1 MICNVKRS
9 QLDGVIKCPP
19 SKSYTHRAIFLASL
33 AEGKSTIYNPLL
45 SNDTRATI
53 SACEKFG
60 ARIENN
66 DKRLEING
74 TREIKAANID
84 VANSGTSM
92 RIAAA
97 IASLAKGTSIL
108 SGDESL
114 SKRPMGSLLKALY
127 LLGAQIDSNDGMPP
141 VTITGTIKGG
151 RVEIPGNVSSQY
163 VSALLIAG
171 GATSEGIMVD
181 IDGLLVSKDYV
192 GYTIETMKRFGAKV
206 DTTDSGYSCIGQKYR
221 AAEFTVPYDMSIL
234 ALLVAMQ
241 RCSLVKT
248 DEDLIKSHYQM
259 AIAID
264 TRCRFA
270 QCHGSISRFANCMS
284 TEYDFKKE
292 MMQRLIRASQHVMMH
307 P

>member
-1 MICNVKRS
+1 M
-9 QLDGVIKCPP
+9 
-19 SKSYTHRAIFLASL
+19 
-33 AEGKSTIYNPLL
+33 
-45 SNDTRATI
+45 
-53 SACEKFG
+53 
-60 ARIENN
+60 
-66 DKRLEING
+66 
-74 TREIKAANID
+74 AANID

-192 GYTIETMKRFGAKV
+192 GYTIETMKRFGLPKWIQLIQDIHVLAKN
-206 DTTDSGYSCIGQKYR
+206 T
-221 AAEFTVPYDMSIL
+221 
-234 ALLVAMQ
+234 ALQ
-241 RCSLVKT
+241 SL
-248 DEDLIKSHYQM
+248 LYHMI
-259 AIAID
+259 
-264 TRCRFA
+264 CR
-270 QCHGSISRFANCMS
+270 
-284 TEYDFKKE
+284 Y
-292 MMQRLIRASQHVMMH
+292 
-307 P
+307 